1 MDTEKDSNLT
11 DLRSAVIAFR
21 DARDW
26 QQYHNAKDVAI
37 SLTLEAAEL
46 LEIFQWSESPPGR
59 DFIESK
65 RPQIEDEIADVLY
78 WVLLLSHDLDV
89 DLANALRQKL
99 AANELKYPVSLSR
112 GKSSKYKDLAP

>member
-1 MDTEKDSNLT
+1 MDKENDSSLAALT
-11 DLRSAVIAFR
+11 NVVIAFR

-26 QQYHNAKDVAI
+26 KQYHNAKDVVI

-46 LEIFQWSESPPGR
+46 LEVFQWSASPVAL

-65 RPQIEDEIADVLY
+65 RREIEDEIADVLY

-89 DLANALRQKL
+89 DLANALRRKL
-99 AANELKYPVSLSR
+99 EANELKYPVSLSR
-112 GKSSKYKDLAP
+112 GKSSKYDEFKP